1 MNYPCRILRTGF
13 ENAYFNMGLD
23 EAVLDSVASGAS
35 LPTLR
40 FYGWKP
46 RAISLG
52 YFQGI
57 KDEIDIEA
65 CRGHGVDIVRRITG
79 GGAVFHDAELT
90 YSIVIPEGHPLAP
103 PSILDSY
110 GLLCAGITE
119 GLKELGIKSEF
130 SPINDIVSGGKKIS
144 GNAQTR
150 KKGCLL
156 QHGTVLIKVDVDEM
170 FALLKV
176 PKEKALGKLIA
187 DVKAR
192 VTSLSDLLR
201 SEVAFEEVAAAMEKG
216 FARALDLDGLADSP
230 TQTEMAKAK
239 ELAAT
244 KFSTKE
250 WIFKR

>member
-1 MNYPCRILRTGF
+1 
-13 ENAYFNMGLD
+13 MGLD
-23 EAVLDSVASGAS
+23 EAVLESVASGSS

-57 KDEIDIEA
+57 RDEIDIDA
-65 CRGHGVDIVRRITG
+65 CREHGVDIVRRITG

-110 GLLCAGITE
+110 GILCAGIID
-119 GLKELGIKSEF
+119 GLKELGIISEF
-130 SPINDIVSGGKKIS
+130 SPINDILSGGRKIS

-156 QHGTVLIKVDVDEM
+156 QHGTVLINVDVDTM
-170 FALLKV
+170 FTLLKV
-176 PKEKALGKLIA
+176 PKEKALGKMIA
-187 DVKAR
+187 DAKAR
-192 VTSLSDLLR
+192 VTSLSDILH
-201 SEVAFEEVAAAMEKG
+201 SEIAFEDVVFAVQKG
-216 FARALDLDGLADSP
+216 FARALDLDSLEDSP
-230 TQTEMAKAK
+230 TKEELAKAK
-239 ELAAT
+239 ELAEI
-244 KFSTKE
+244 KFSSTE